1 MSETP
6 NREPVIPGVELV
18 STVLSG
24 NVQPE
29 IMTAASA
36 NRAVTAVPTLPG
48 ARESRITANR
58 RVFPDSDPSG
68 LLAAIATSLHPQL
81 QLAPDRP
88 AQTGFTLER
97 IHVVV
102 AEQPV
107 PAARTRTPENPTEPE
122 AVPALT
128 IAAPRPYVGNTPAE
142 SDPCSAGPQHTPEP
156 LVERHVDGPLLP
168 LPAFA
173 PVTAHSDAEAHFDQH
188 ALQTTTVAPV
198 EVDLSAQ
205 RQVAITP
212 GAVTTPD
219 EIYEPAIP
227 LQAVQA
233 TSAASEPVASGEQL
247 RAALHSQREI
257 ADPQP
262 VPGVRIETRPK
273 SASTSIPREFP
284 PQSAAGGAS
293 QPMVVSGDH
302 LPPTP
307 IQPASNMLDRVLA
320 LGQSSWAKH
329 TILTSSPMLQDEPN
343 SKDRPLPPDPPR
355 TEDTTSADL
364 AFSMRLSAILQPAAP
379 ERERIAIDPHPTL
392 PQASAAPVPPLP
404 SSTPAS
410 APATPAAKS
419 DRARS
424 EEEPEPDRTD
434 TRPATPTPRLAP
446 QLHVESAA
454 PPERTEPTPR
464 SEAPRQAHP
473 SVAAPPEPPA
483 APKPAGAARDIKL
496 QLAGAGP
503 QRVDV
508 HLTERAGQVQV
519 AVRTPDSHLAGT
531 LRDNLPTLS
540 ARLAESGIRSEA
552 WHPSAPATEP
562 QRTGETSRSGQSQDH
577 NPQSGGQHQEQQ
589 SGGEPRRPKLPEA
602 PMERK
607 EKGKDFTWFMSTL
620 Q

>member
-6 NREPVIPGVELV
+6 NTEPVIPGVELV
-18 STVLSG
+18 SAVLS
-24 NVQPE
+24 
-29 IMTAASA
+29 TAASA
-36 NRAVTAVPTLPG
+36 NRAITAVPTLPG
-48 ARESRITANR
+48 AKESRITANR

-68 LLAAIATSLHPQL
+68 ILAAIAASLHPQL

-88 AQTGFTLER
+88 AQTEFTLER

-107 PAARTRTPENPTEPE
+107 PAARTRAPEIPTEPE

-128 IAAPRPYVGNTPAE
+128 IAAPRPYVGNTLAE

-156 LVERHVDGPLLP
+156 LVERHVDGPLLS
-168 LPAFA
+168 LPPFA
-173 PVTAHSDAEAHFDQH
+173 PLTAHSDAEAHLDQH
-188 ALQTTTVAPV
+188 ALQTTTVAPI
-198 EVDLSAQ
+198 EVDLTAQ

-212 GAVTTPD
+212 SAVTTPD
-219 EIYEPAIP
+219 EIYEPATP

-233 TSAASEPVASGEQL
+233 TSAAGEPVASGEQL

-262 VPGVRIETRPK
+262 VPGLRIETKPK
-273 SASTSIPREFP
+273 SASGSIPWEFP
-284 PQSAAGGAS
+284 PQSAAGGAT
-293 QPMVVSGDH
+293 QPMMVSGDH
-302 LPPTP
+302 RPPTP
-307 IQPASNMLDRVLA
+307 IQPASNILDRVLA

-343 SKDRPLPPDPPR
+343 SKDRPLPPEPPR

-364 AFSMRLSAILQPAAP
+364 AFSMRLSAILQPTAP
-379 ERERIAIDPHPTL
+379 EREPIAVDPHPSL
-392 PQASAAPVPPLP
+392 PQASAAPLP
-404 SSTPAS
+404 NLTSTPAS

-434 TRPATPTPRLAP
+434 TRPTTPTPRLAP

-496 QLAGAGP
+496 QLAGAGS

-508 HLTERAGQVQV
+508 HLIERAGQVQV

-552 WHPSAPATEP
+552 WHPSASATEP